1 MFTGLIQR
9 ICMVK
14 AVRRSG
20 GTASLAVDL
29 QDLAKQTK
37 VGDSIAINGVCLT
50 VAGLSVSSATFD
62 ISAETLGKTNLGKIT
77 SGSKVNIELA
87 MRADE
92 RFGGHFVLGHIDGTA
107 TIKQIDR
114 KGDFATISFTTSPEL
129 LGQMI
134 PKGSVA
140 VDGISLTIAEIDKA
154 GFTIAVIPETLRKTT
169 LGLAKTGDTVN
180 IENDIITKT
189 VRKQVEAIL
198 PRGNKLTVDKLQE
211 LGF

>member
-1 MFTGLIQR
+1 MFTGLIQQ

-50 VAGLSVSSATFD
+50 VSKLAGTLVTFD
-62 ISAETLGKTNLGKIT
+62 ISSETLAKTNIGNLTG
-77 SGSKVNIELA
+77 GSKVNVELA
-87 MRADE
+87 MTPTD
-92 RFGGHFVLGHIDGTA
+92 RFGGHFVLGHVDGTA
-107 TIKQIDR
+107 TIRRIEKR
-114 KGDFATISFTTSPEL
+114 GDFATFTFAANKDL
-129 LGQMI
+129 LDQMI

-140 VDGISLTIAEIDKA
+140 VDGISLTIVELTEE
-154 GFTIAVIPETLRKTT
+154 GFAVAVIPKTLKKTT

-180 IENDIITKT
+180 IETDIITKT